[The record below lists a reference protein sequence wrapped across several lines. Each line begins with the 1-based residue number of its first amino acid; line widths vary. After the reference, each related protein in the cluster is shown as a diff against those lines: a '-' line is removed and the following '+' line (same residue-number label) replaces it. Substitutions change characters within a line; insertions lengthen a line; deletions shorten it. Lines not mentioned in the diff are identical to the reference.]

1 MVKVIVFHYSNEG
14 RLPKLS
20 KEELAELANKFYD
33 ALKEH
38 PDVKYNGTFVDDY
51 GRGIC
56 EWDAP
61 NVEAVNEVIE
71 KGLGKPPIDGTIA
84 VKRVL

>member
-1 MVKVIVFHYSNEG
+1 MVKVIVFHYSDEG

-20 KEELAELANKFYD
+20 REELADFSNRFYD
-33 ALKEH
+33 VLKEY
-38 PDVKYNGTFVDDY
+38 PDVKYNGTFVDDE

-56 EWDAP
+56 EWEAP
-61 NVEAVNEVIE
+61 NVEAVNEVIR
-71 KGLGKPPIDGTIA
+71 KVLGRPPIDGTIA